1 MIHIS
6 ISGIP
11 QLQSGLEKMKAINKL
26 VAQWMKSGSPDKIMQ
41 KSFLMNFLNQGRPD
55 KWDGLSEETIRERDY
70 QGYAEGPILQRSG
83 RLMDKITDMEGEV
96 IINSTS
102 SSMTWGIDQLDGE
115 TRRKFGPNQ
124 TGKGRAGQNLPAR
137 PMIGFQTQD
146 GKKLVTDLRNWIL
159 KTL

>member
-1 MIHIS
+1 MINIS

-41 KSFLMNFLNQGRPD
+41 KSFIMNFLNQGRPD
-55 KWDGLSEETIRERDY
+55 KWDYLSDETIRQRDFE
-70 QGYAEGPILQRSG
+70 GYGEGPILQRSG
-83 RLMDKITDMEGEV
+83 KLMSKITDMEGEV
-96 IINSTS
+96 MVSS
-102 SSMTWGIDQLDGE
+102 VASSMTWGINQLDGE
-115 TRRKFGPNQ
+115 TKRKFGPNQ
-124 TGKGRAGQNLPAR
+124 IGKGRSGQDLPAR